1 MREQGSLKGQ
11 GTHRGN
17 LCVHIFK
24 QILTLKD
31 IQRKKSK
38 QEIYSFFLLSE
49 NTSGGPKV
57 IQVKAARNRRC
68 LSRDHISMCHI
79 DGCEQE
85 EEEENEEEKEG

>member
-1 MREQGSLKGQ
+1 M
-11 GTHRGN
+11 
-17 LCVHIFK
+17 CVHIFT

-38 QEIYSFFLLSE
+38 REIYSFFLLSE

-85 EEEENEEEKEG
+85 EEEENEEEEEG